1 MSTLP
6 IYIWFQTF
14 CITQECLFVSWAL
27 TIYWGCCSA
36 FYGDTKWGRWPR
48 SCTPVCL
55 IRCFQPAQHACIS
68 SQCSAVHNM
77 QSDAS
82 KPARVVF
89 IAGSW
94 FGAYEINKQVIF
106 KDWQGSCQL
115 EAILFSSPAKSFWH
129 GGRGC
134 PLHKAKG
141 ALVRVRLYCIWA
153 WELLG
158 PLGCGPSARRKT
170 QSGWSTGRQC
180 AGSPVGLV
188 LPSEMSICVEQN
200 LIGEVSLTCIEDAKR
215 LKSPFALHHCL
226 KGWGCSLSSCCP
238 AVCGLIWWIY

>member
-82 KPARVVF
+82 KPARVAF

-129 GGRGC
+129 GGEGL
-134 PLHKAKG
+134 PFAQSQGSTG
-141 ALVRVRLYCIWA
+141 ACEIVLYWGLRA
-153 WELLG
+153 LG
-158 PLGCGPSARRKT
+158 PPRVWSFSKKKNSEWLKYWQAMCRQPSGSGVALGDVHLCGTKLAWR
-170 QSGWSTGRQC
+170 
-180 AGSPVGLV
+180 
-188 LPSEMSICVEQN
+188 SEPD
-200 LIGEVSLTCIEDAKR
+200 LY
-215 LKSPFALHHCL
+215 
-226 KGWGCSLSSCCP
+226 WGCWE
-238 AVCGLIWWIY
+238 A